1 MSNQSFFSISFDLI
15 HLDNNLGFDLY
26 VNSSSRDSKQRFVK
40 VFSKEDTFEKEDLER
55 FKKQYPQM
63 YVDEDQREDYLKTLV
78 KLDSSKM
85 TEAASIIK
93 DSAIKHL
100 GDLFDPTKEFSNE
113 LLVETINKSKVAVE
127 SMIDVLDGYDVDG
140 LRGLIGNLSAHDF
153 YTYDHSINVSMYCIS
168 LVKAIKPTATR
179 NELLHAGLGGLLH
192 DLGKIKI
199 PTKILNSPVG
209 LTDEEY
215 LEIKKHPKFGIDL
228 LLESNE
234 EDFEDLDIKTIGR
247 VIHEHHENWDGS
259 GYPNNLHDKEIHLL
273 ARVCAIVDFF
283 DAVTTK
289 RSYSDVMPLTKALSI
304 MEKTCNKKIDEKIFK
319 IFSSQLKYK
328 KSDDAKNFVMDD
340 AFDPAIPYHT
350 FPVAEIEE
358 MFSGADFGKI
368 KMLDVNNKKG
378 RK

>member
-1 MSNQSFFSISFDLI
+1 MSEQSFFSISFDLI
-15 HLDNNLGFDLY
+15 HLNNVLSYDLY
-26 VNSSSRDSKQRFVK
+26 VNSSSNSSKQRFIK
-40 VFSKEDTFEKEDLER
+40 IFSREDIFETEDLDR
-55 FKKQYPQM
+55 FRNMYPQL
-63 YVDEDQREDYLKTLV
+63 YVNEDQRECYLKTIV
-78 KLDSSKM
+78 NLDSSNM
-85 TEAASIIK
+85 TEATAIIK
-93 DSAIKHL
+93 NSAIKHL
-100 GDLFDPTKEFSNE
+100 STLFDSNKEFSSE
-113 LLVETINKSKVAVE
+113 LLVETIQKSKVAVE

-168 LVKAIKPTATR
+168 LVKALKPTATK

-199 PTKILNSPVG
+199 STKILNSPGG

-234 EDFEDLDIKTIGR
+234 DEFDDLDLRTIGR

-259 GYPNNLHDKEIHLL
+259 GYPNRLHDKEIHLF

-283 DAVTTK
+283 DAITTK
-289 RSYSDVMPLTKALSI
+289 RSYSDVMPLSKALSV

-319 IFSSQLKYK
+319 VFAAQLNYTKDENA
-328 KSDDAKNFVMDD
+328 KSYIMDD
-340 AFDPAIPYHT
+340 SFDPTIPYHN
-350 FPVAEIEE
+350 FPMSEVEE
-358 MFSGADFGKI
+358 MFSGDDFGKI
-368 KMLDVNNKKG
+368 KMLDEKVKK
-378 RK
+378 